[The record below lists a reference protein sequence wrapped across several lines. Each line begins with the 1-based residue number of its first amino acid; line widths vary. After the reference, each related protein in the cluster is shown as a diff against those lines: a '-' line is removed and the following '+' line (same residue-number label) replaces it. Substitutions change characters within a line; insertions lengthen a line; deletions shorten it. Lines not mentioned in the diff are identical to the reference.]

1 MQPGDT
7 GASLPGAA
15 LLQQQAAWLAP
26 MRARV
31 LRRAAIA
38 QRQRVLDLGAGY
50 GAVTEELT
58 RRAGGAVY
66 AFDIAAQALAAHTA
80 AGGSLA
86 VCADG
91 ALLPFPDG
99 AFDLVF
105 CQCVLMW
112 VPSLPLVVR
121 EIWRVLQPDG
131 VVVALEPDYGGMLEH
146 PPEIA
151 TRPLWEAALRRAGAN
166 PHTGRIL
173 PGVLADQGFTVQ
185 VDLLPHLVPPA
196 AARFDFLRD
205 LPLSPP
211 EQAELHTIE
220 QHDAA
225 LADTA
230 WGRVV
235 HLPFVV
241 ATGRR

>member
-1 MQPGDT
+1 MGN
-7 GASLPGAA
+7 ASLPGAA

-38 QRQRVLDLGAGY
+38 QRRQVLDLGAGY
-50 GAVTEELT
+50 GAVTEELK
-58 RRAGGAVY
+58 RRAGGPVC
-66 AFDIAAQALAAHTA
+66 AFDIAAHALAAGAATSTA
-80 AGGSLA
+80 LA

-91 ALLPFPDG
+91 AGLPFPDG

-112 VPSLPLVVR
+112 VPSLAPVVR
-121 EIWRVLQPDG
+121 EVWRVLQPAG
-131 VVVALEPDYGGMLEH
+131 VFVVFEPDYGGMLEY

-151 TRPLWEAALRRAGAN
+151 TRHLWEAALRRAGAN
-166 PHTGRIL
+166 PHTGRML
-173 PGVLADQGFTVQ
+173 PGLLSKQGFQVQ
-185 VDLLPHLVPPA
+185 VDLLPHLLPPSV
-196 AARFDFLRD
+196 ARFDLLRD
-205 LPLSPP
+205 LPLTPA
-211 EQAELHTIE
+211 EQAELHAIE
-220 QHDAA
+220 QQDAA
-225 LADTA
+225 LSDVA

-241 ATGRR
+241 ATGQR